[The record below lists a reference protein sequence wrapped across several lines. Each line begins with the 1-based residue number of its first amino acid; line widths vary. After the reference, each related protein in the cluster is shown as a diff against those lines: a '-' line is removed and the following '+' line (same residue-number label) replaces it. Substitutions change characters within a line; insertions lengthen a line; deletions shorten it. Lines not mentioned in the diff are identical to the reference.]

1 MTDLEE
7 RFSGALHNTS
17 RAWRQALNRRLKYLG
32 VSQASWMTIAVA
44 AKASEPLSQSELA
57 DSLGVEGATMVAM
70 VDRLV
75 KAGLVVREPS
85 TTDRR
90 VKRVVLTP
98 AGTALYDKVKAAA
111 SEFRNDLLAN
121 VDPKK
126 LLVATELLEGL
137 QGIIDKRAM
146 TRPLNRPMITL
157 SIMLATIMQTLDGT
171 IANVALPHMQGTLSA
186 SQDQI
191 AWVLT
196 AYIVAAAIATP
207 LTGWLCDR
215 FGQKN
220 VFLAS
225 ITGFTVASVL
235 CGMSNSLAQI
245 VAARL
250 LQGVFGAALVPLS
263 QVVLMDINPKEKQ
276 GSAMAIWG
284 MGVMVGP
291 ILGPTLGGWLTDSYN
306 WRWVFFINVPV
317 GVLAAYGVW
326 RYIRPVPGA
335 RRHAL
340 RRVWFRHLELG
351 DRRTA
356 VAAGPRPTE
365 RLVFIHRDLDR
376 VDQPRRG
383 TDLFRRTHRH

>member
-17 RAWRQALNRRLKYLG
+17 RAWRQALDRRLKYLG

-44 AKASEPLSQSELA
+44 AKAREPLSQSELA
-57 DSLGVEGATMVAM
+57 QSLGVEGATMVAM

-75 KAGLVVREPS
+75 KAGLVTREPS

-90 VKRVVLTP
+90 VKRVVLT
-98 AGTALYDKVKAAA
+98 ARRQSAVRQGAHGGRRISQGTAGQHR
-111 SEFRNDLLAN
+111 SEKTAGGDRTSRSLA
-121 VDPKK
+121 
-126 LLVATELLEGL
+126 GHHRH
-137 QGIIDKRAM
+137 GAM

-207 LTGWLCDR
+207 LTGWMVDR

-225 ITGFTVASVL
+225 IAGFTAASML
-235 CGMSNSLAQI
+235 CGMAELAGADRRR
-245 VAARL
+245 AAAAGRVRRGL
-250 LQGVFGAALVPLS
+250 GA
-263 QVVLMDINPKEKQ
+263 
-276 GSAMAIWG
+276 
-284 MGVMVGP
+284 
-291 ILGPTLGGWLTDSYN
+291 
-306 WRWVFFINVPV
+306 F
-317 GVLAAYGVW
+317 
-326 RYIRPVPGA
+326 VPGRA
-335 RRHAL
+335 D
-340 RRVWFRHLELG
+340 G
-351 DRRTA
+351 YQSQGK
-356 VAAGPRPTE
+356 AGPRHGH
-365 RLVFIHRDLDR
+365 LGHGGHG
-376 VDQPRRG
+376 G
-383 TDLFRRTHRH
+383 TDTGSHAGAAG